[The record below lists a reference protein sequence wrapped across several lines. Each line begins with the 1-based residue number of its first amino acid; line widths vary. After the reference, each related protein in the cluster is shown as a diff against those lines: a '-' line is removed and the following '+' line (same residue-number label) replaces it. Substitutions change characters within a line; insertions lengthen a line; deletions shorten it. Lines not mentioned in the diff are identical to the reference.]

1 MPFVG
6 DVETRWIVESG
17 LDRKME
23 LLAPFAFIDG
33 EGRTWPAEAGDTI
46 NGASLPEAIWS
57 RIAGTPFVGDYRRA
71 SVVHDVAIDKHIR
84 SSREAHRM
92 FYEAMLED
100 GVDRRRALLFYM
112 AVRAFG
118 PQWRAGEAPESFDP
132 LNPNDPDFD
141 VVEAAFDHA
150 LSEE

>member
-6 DVETRWIVESG
+6 EVETRWIVEEG
-17 LDRKME
+17 LDRRME
-23 LLAPFAFIDG
+23 LLAPFAFIDS
-33 EGRTWPAEAGDTI
+33 EGRTWPVETGDII

-57 RIAGTPFVGDYRRA
+57 RLAGTPFVGDYRRA
-71 SVVHDVAIDKHIR
+71 AVVHDVACDKHIR

-100 GVDRRRALLFYM
+100 GVDHRRAMLFYM

-118 PQWRAGEAPESFDP
+118 PKWREGEPPAPFDP
-132 LNPNDPDFD
+132 RVPDDPDFSL
-141 VVEAAFDHA
+141 VEAALDQA
-150 LSEE
+150 LGE